1 MSKYAIG
8 VDFGTLS
15 ARALVAEIGTGREL
29 ASAAMDYA
37 HGVMSE
43 YLPTGERLKTDFALQ
58 HPGDYLECIKYVVP
72 EAMRLAGVKAE
83 DVISLGIDFTSC
95 TMVCVDEDGEALCL
109 KDEFAH
115 EPHAWVK
122 LWKHHG
128 AQKEANRITEL
139 AEKRGEEFLARF
151 GGRTSSEWMLPK
163 IWEVLNEN
171 PEFYS
176 KVHRF
181 MEAGDWLIMKLT
193 GCESHAASPSG
204 YKAMWNAKDGFP
216 AKDFLRELD
225 PRLENVV
232 EEKLFTDIKPQ
243 GSKAGEI
250 NALGAEMTELMEG
263 TAVAVMNIDAHVS
276 LPAMG
281 SVESGHMLMIMG
293 TSTCHIMVFDEE
305 KMVPGMCGA
314 VMDGIVPGKLGYEA
328 GQSCVGDHFNWFVKN
343 CVPESYAIEA
353 REKGMDLHQLLT
365 EKMAEQKPGESG
377 LLALDWWNGN
387 RSVLVD
393 IDLTGMML
401 GMTLNTKPEEIYRA
415 LIEATA
421 YGARTI
427 VDAFDES
434 GVTIEKLI
442 ACGGIAKKNPVL
454 MQIYADVLNREIS
467 VVRSTQAPAL
477 GAAMY
482 GAVAAGSA
490 MGGYDD
496 IEDAAR
502 EMGGVDDKKY
512 YPIAENAA
520 VYEKLFQEF
529 TILHDYFG
537 RGGNDVMKRLKR
549 IKEQQRG

>member
-1 MSKYAIG
+1 MGKYAIG

-15 ARALVAEIGTGREL
+15 ARALVAEIGTGREV
-29 ASAAMDYA
+29 ASASMDYA

-58 HPGDYLECIKYVVP
+58 HPQDYLDCIRYVIP
-72 EAMRLAGVKAE
+72 EAMRLAGVSAD
-83 DVISLGIDFTSC
+83 DVVSLGVDFTSC
-95 TMVCVDEDGEALCL
+95 TMLTVDENGEAMCL
-109 KDEFAH
+109 QEEYAH

-128 AQKEANRITEL
+128 AQREANLITEF
-139 AEKRGEEFLARF
+139 AEKRGEAFLERY

-163 IWEVLNEN
+163 IWETLNEA
-171 PEFYS
+171 PEFYG

-193 GCESHAASPSG
+193 GNESHASSPSG
-204 YKAMWNAKDGFP
+204 YKAMWSAEDGFP

-232 EEKLFTDIKPQ
+232 EEKLFSDILPQ

-250 NALGAEMTELMEG
+250 NEVGAAMTGLNVG

-276 LPAMG
+276 LPSMG
-281 SVESGHMLMIMG
+281 SVENGHMLMIMG
-293 TSTCHIMVFDEE
+293 TSTCHIMVYDEM

-314 VMDGIVPGKLGYEA
+314 VQDGIVAGKLGYEA

-343 CVPESYAIEA
+343 CVPENYAIEA

-365 EKMAEQKPGESG
+365 EKAAAQKPGESG

-393 IDLTGMML
+393 VDLTGMML

-427 VDAFDES
+427 VDAFDEA
-434 GVTIEKLI
+434 GVKIEKLI
-442 ACGGIAKKNPVL
+442 ACGGIAKKNPFL
-454 MQIYADVLNREIS
+454 MQVYADVLNREIS
-467 VVRSTQAPAL
+467 VVKSNQAPAL

-490 MGGYDD
+490 NGGYDD
-496 IEDAAR
+496 IESAAR

-512 YPIAENAA
+512 APIAENAA
-520 VYEKLFQEF
+520 VYEKLYQEF

-549 IKEQQRG
+549 IKEKQRG